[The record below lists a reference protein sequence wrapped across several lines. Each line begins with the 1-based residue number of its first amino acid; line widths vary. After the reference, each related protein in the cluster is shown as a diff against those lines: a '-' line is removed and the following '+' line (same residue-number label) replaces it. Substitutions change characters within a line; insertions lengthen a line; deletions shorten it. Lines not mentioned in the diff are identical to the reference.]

1 GGCATLTDLY
11 NAYPDGPLKIL
22 DDEDAETTDGVVTNN
37 WLLMSSITIY
47 EGGLFQFNGEDY
59 DGDCNTLRIQSDGSS
74 DFHEIRGHGGSL
86 SFKGTKVTSWDTSN
100 GVQQTDYEDGRSF
113 INCVSEM
120 KTDNAECAQNN
131 YGECRMVSG
140 DFRR

>member
-1 GGCATLTDLY
+1 MYGGGCATLTDLY

-86 SFKGTKVTSWDTSN
+86 SFKGTKVMIHT
-100 GVQQTDYEDGRSF
+100 GHVLIRSPIHSYF
-113 INCVSEM
+113 TTFES
-120 KTDNAECAQNN
+120 
-131 YGECRMVSG
+131 S
-140 DFRR
+140 